1 MKFTLVNICLSL
13 TLLSPAAMASDDEG
27 AQKESGRALFNSGG
41 CYACHSTQGSGG
53 CLGPPLDGIKSRRNY
68 EFVFSRIANSPSA
81 VSKFQKLYNKPELM
95 EHPRVSAQSAEK
107 ISKYLLSLPEYKEN
121 YTLIPHPPGLVGKP
135 DKHFVPHKET
145 ASSKAGAKLF
155 YERGC
160 ISCHS
165 VNGLGG
171 WIGPEL
177 NGVGTRLSAD
187 TIKFRIKSGGFK
199 VEKMPGEKAKKVN
212 VMPKATATPKEI
224 DQITDFLLTLPQ

>member
-1 MKFTLVNICLSL
+1 MRFILINLCLSL
-13 TLLSPAAMASDDEG
+13 TLFMPAAVAGDTGSK
-27 AQKESGRALFNSGG
+27 QESGRALFNSGG

-53 CLGPPLDGIKSRRNY
+53 CLGPPLDGIKARRSH
-68 EFVFSRIANSPSA
+68 EFVFSRIANSPKA
-81 VSKFQKLYNKPELM
+81 IAKFQELYDKPELM
-95 EHPRVSAQSAEK
+95 EHPRVSAHSAEE

-121 YTLIPHPPGLVGKP
+121 YAVIPHPPGSLNKP
-135 DKHFVPHKET
+135 PASFVPHKET

-177 NGVGTRLSAD
+177 NGVGSRLSAE

-199 VEKMPGEKAKKVN
+199 IEKMPGEGTKKVN
-212 VMPKATATPKEI
+212 IMPKATATPKEI
-224 DQITDFLLTLPQ
+224 EQITNFLLTLPR